1 MQGGLDELREDLA
14 ALGLPPETAAWV
26 QFAADGIRSWIVA
39 GISAL
44 ASGVAAWATI
54 GILTVFLTFFVLR
67 DGAHAW
73 EWLLQST
80 PAGKRERIEAS
91 SRDALERVGGY
102 LRGTAILSAALA
114 AAYGAFLV
122 LLGVP
127 TPGLLAVVVFLGGFV
142 PYLGNFVAM
151 VVLLLVALST
161 VGPQTTLILL
171 ILMMVA
177 HSLLNNLLRPV
188 VYGRSVHLHPALVL
202 IALPV
207 GAAMAGIVGLFA
219 AIPVTAVG
227 VALGGATINA
237 LEPDPEAYP
246 DVEVSGWVDRLAQ
259 WSWRVLAALGVAA
272 VAVFVVAQAPLV
284 VIPIVLA
291 GVIAATVVPLAGRLR
306 SRGWGGTRAALAATG
321 GAFAAILVVVI
332 LAVVALAPPIAEAIG
347 AAIDGGQELS
357 DGTDG
362 ALGWV
367 GTLAQTFGVGVL
379 RAISA
384 VVSAT
389 GAMTVVLILS
399 ALLSF
404 YFLRDLPIG
413 WRGILQRA
421 RSWRR
426 AELDTAGRDAVDILG
441 SYMFG
446 TAAISAVG
454 AVAQF
459 LIMVILGIPYAL
471 PVAIL
476 SFFACFIPYV
486 GGFVTTGL
494 AFLLTVAVGSQSD
507 IVIMFVYTIVINIVQ
522 GNIVTPLVYKAAVNL
537 HPAVVL
543 LAIPA
548 GGAVAGIAGMFLA
561 VPFLAVVAATWR
573 PVLRLLGD
581 EPPRSGVS
589 HR

>member
-1 MQGGLDELREDLA
+1 MRNGLDELRDDLA

-44 ASGVAAWATI
+44 ASGVGAWATV

-67 DGAHAW
+67 DGAQAW
-73 EWLLQST
+73 AWLLQAT
-80 PAGKRERIEAS
+80 PARKRERIEAS
-91 SRDALERVGGY
+91 SRDALDRVGGY

-114 AAYGAFLV
+114 VAYGSFLV
-122 LLGVP
+122 VLGVP
-127 TPGLLAVVVFLGGFV
+127 TPVLLAVVVFLGGFV

-151 VVLLLVALST
+151 IVVLLVALST

-207 GAAMAGIVGLFA
+207 GAAMAGVVGLFA

-227 VALGGATINA
+227 VALGGAIINA

-259 WSWRVLAALGVAA
+259 WSWRLLAALGVAA

-306 SRGWGGTRAALAATG
+306 GRGWGGTRAALAATG

-332 LAVVALAPPIAEAIG
+332 LAVVALAPPISEAIG

-379 RAISA
+379 RAIA
-384 VVSAT
+384 ALVSAT
-389 GAMTVVLILS
+389 GAMTVVLVLS

-426 AELDTAGRDAVDILG
+426 QELDTAGRDAVAILG

-454 AVAQF
+454 ARRN
-459 LIMVILGIPYAL
+459 
-471 PVAIL
+471 
-476 SFFACFIPYV
+476 S
-486 GGFVTTGL
+486 
-494 AFLLTVAVGSQSD
+494 
-507 IVIMFVYTIVINIVQ
+507 
-522 GNIVTPLVYKAAVNL
+522 
-537 HPAVVL
+537 
-543 LAIPA
+543 
-548 GGAVAGIAGMFLA
+548 
-561 VPFLAVVAATWR
+561 
-573 PVLRLLGD
+573 
-581 EPPRSGVS
+581 
-589 HR
+589 